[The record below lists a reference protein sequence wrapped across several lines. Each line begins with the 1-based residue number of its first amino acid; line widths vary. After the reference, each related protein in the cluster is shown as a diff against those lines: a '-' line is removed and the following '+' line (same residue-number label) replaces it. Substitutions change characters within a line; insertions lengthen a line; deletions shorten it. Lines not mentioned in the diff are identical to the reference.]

1 MNKMSNE
8 YHLEI
13 EEMNKNIRNIM
24 NVWLIENYE
33 PSLRLIAKEIDMN
46 EMSFSNFLKDK
57 NNITPE
63 RVNDILEFVMRE
75 ELRKNNR
82 KHMMGLQHTSESVR
96 EALNE
101 WADNTYNPN
110 LRLVSEVI
118 GISYPMLIQFKNNKT
133 NLGKENLKKVYNFL
147 KQQV

>member
-1 MNKMSNE
+1 MNNV
-8 YHLEI
+8 YHAEI

-33 PSLRLIAKEIDMN
+33 PSLRLVAKELDMN
-46 EMSFSNFLKDK
+46 EMSLSNFLKDK

-63 RVNDILEFVMRE
+63 RVNDILEFIMRE

-82 KHMMGLQHTSESVR
+82 KHMRSLQHTSESVR

-118 GISYPMLIQFKNNKT
+118 EVSYPMLIQFKNNKT

>member
-1 MNKMSNE
+1 MNKMNNE

-33 PSLRLIAKEIDMN
+33 PSLRLVAKELDMN
-46 EMSFSNFLKDK
+46 EMSLSNFLKDK

-63 RVNDILEFVMRE
+63 RVNDILEFIMRE

-82 KHMMGLQHTSESVR
+82 KHMRSLQHTSESVR

-118 GISYPMLIQFKNNKT
+118 EVSYPMLIQFKNNKT

>member
-1 MNKMSNE
+1 MSNV
-8 YHLEI
+8 YHAEI

-33 PSLRLIAKEIDMN
+33 PSLRLVAKEIDMN
-46 EMSFSNFLKDK
+46 EMSLSNFLKDK

-75 ELRKNNR
+75 ELKRNNR
-82 KHMMGLQHTSESVR
+82 EHMRSLQHTSESVR

-133 NLGKENLKKVYNFL
+133 NLGEENLKKVYNFL